1 MPSSTSTATEVHSSF
16 AFSDLVASLESEAE
30 GRPVLDL
37 ARGLSRRSGIPL
49 ELVTVNSPGT
59 AERRDRDELQAALDR
74 AGAEGRPVVLHGDDV
89 AVAVAEH
96 LDQLVNPLVCMVS
109 RGRRPFG
116 AMVLGSAS
124 EELLRRTRHPVL
136 LVGPKARAIT
146 TLSRTLV
153 ACLDGTDA
161 SEHILPVVLA
171 WTSTFGGDVLA
182 VRHVADDV
190 SADDVSADEA
200 RIGAAQLERAV
211 VWLRERDVAAGS
223 EVIEG
228 RSASIAICEV
238 ARRVGV
244 SAVAMTTHARPPLRR
259 IEFGSVALDVLRDA
273 ERPVLLVNPAAA

>member
-16 AFSDLVASLESEAE
+16 AFSDLVASIASEAE
-30 GRPVLDL
+30 GRPALDL

-59 AERRDRDELQAALDR
+59 AERRDRDEMQAALDR
-74 AGAEGRPVVLHGDDV
+74 ADAEGTPVVLHGEDV
-89 AVAVAEH
+89 AVAVAGH

-109 RGRRPFG
+109 RGRHPFG

-136 LVGPKARAIT
+136 LVGPNARAIT
-146 TLSRTLV
+146 ALSRTLV

-190 SADDVSADEA
+190 SSDEA
-200 RIGAAQLERAV
+200 RIGAVQLERAV

-223 EVIEG
+223 EVVEG
-228 RSASIAICEV
+228 RSASTAICEV

-273 ERPVLLVNPAAA
+273 SRPVLLVNPAAA

>member
-16 AFSDLVASLESEAE
+16 AFSDLVASLENEAE

-136 LVGPKARAIT
+136 LVGPNARAIT

-153 ACLDGTDA
+153 ACLDGTEA

-171 WTSTFGGDVLA
+171 WTSTFGGEVLA

-190 SADDVSADEA
+190 SADEA
-200 RIGAAQLERAV
+200 RVGAAQLERAV

-223 EVIEG
+223 EVIDG

-238 ARRVGV
+238 ARRFGV

-259 IEFGSVALDVLRDA
+259 IEFGSVAMDVLRDA
-273 ERPVLLVNPAAA
+273 SRPVLLVNPGAA

>member
-74 AGAEGRPVVLHGDDV
+74 AGAEGTPLVLHGDDV
-89 AVAVAEH
+89 AVAVAGH

-146 TLSRTLV
+146 ALSRTLV

-161 SEHILPVVLA
+161 SEHVLPVVLA
-171 WTSTFGGDVLA
+171 WTSTFGGPM
-182 VRHVADDV
+182 
-190 SADDVSADEA
+190 
-200 RIGAAQLERAV
+200 
-211 VWLRERDVAAGS
+211 
-223 EVIEG
+223 G
-228 RSASIAICEV
+228 R
-238 ARRVGV
+238 G
-244 SAVAMTTHARPPLRR
+244 
-259 IEFGSVALDVLRDA
+259 
-273 ERPVLLVNPAAA
+273 